1 MSAIWYLLSKEIV
14 LEWRQRHSFGGMLLY
29 VLSTVFLVF
38 SMIKNIAPQVWIALY
53 WVIILFAAANATTR
67 SFYQESGNRQLFY
80 YQLSHSLSFIFS
92 KLIYNLLLL
101 ILICLITWLGFSFFA
116 KPVIKDYTLFALCVF
131 LGSAAFS
138 TIYTF
143 VSSIAGKTPN
153 GAAMMAILS
162 FPLLIPVL
170 LTLLKLSAQAGKL
183 INDTA
188 YWKDVIIL
196 LSIDGL
202 LIGIMIFLFPFVWRD

>member
-1 MSAIWYLLSKEIV
+1 MILL
-14 LEWRQRHSFGGMLLY
+14 
-29 VLSTVFLVF
+29 
-38 SMIKNIAPQVWIALY
+38 
-53 WVIILFAAANATTR
+53 
-67 SFYQESGNRQLFY
+67 
-80 YQLSHSLSFIFS
+80 QLSHSLSFIFS
-92 KLIYNLLLL
+92 KLIYNLLIL
-101 ILICLITWLGFSFFA
+101 ILISTITWLGFSFFTTPMV
-116 KPVIKDYTLFALCVF
+116 KNYPLFILCIV

-170 LTLLKLSAQAGKL
+170 LTLLKLSAQACRL
-183 INDTA
+183 MNDTG
-188 YWKDVIIL
+188 YWKDIVIL

>member
-1 MSAIWYLLSKEIV
+1 MKAVGHLLNKEII
-14 LEWRQRHSFGGMLLY
+14 LEWRQRHSLGGIFLY
-29 VLSTVFLVF
+29 VLATVFIVF
-38 SMIKNIAPQVWIALY
+38 SMIKNIAPPVWIALY
-53 WVIILFAAANATTR
+53 WIIVLFAAANATTR

-80 YQLSHSLSFIFS
+80 YQISHSLSFIFS
-92 KLIYNLLLL
+92 KLIYNLLILVL
-101 ILICLITWLGFSFFA
+101 ISTITWLGFSFFT
-116 KPVIKDYTLFALCVF
+116 KPMVKNYPLFILCIV

-170 LTLLKLSAQAGKL
+170 LTLLKLSAQACRL
-183 INDTA
+183 MNDTG
-188 YWKDVIIL
+188 YWKDIVIL

>member
-1 MSAIWYLLSKEIV
+1 MGAVWHLLSKEII
-14 LEWRQRHSFGGMLLY
+14 LEWRQRHSIGGMFLY
-29 VLSTVFLVF
+29 VLATVFLAF

-53 WVIILFAAANATTR
+53 WIIILFAAANATTR

-92 KLIYNLLLL
+92 KLIYNFLLL
-101 ILICLITWLGFSFFA
+101 ILICVITWLGFSFFS
-116 KPVIKDYTLFALCVF
+116 KPVIKNYPLFGLCIL

-170 LTLLKLSAQAGKL
+170 LTLLKLSAQAGNL
-183 INDTA
+183 INDTG
-188 YWKDVIIL
+188 YWKDVLIL
-196 LSIDGL
+196 VSIDGL
-202 LIGIMIFLFPFVWRD
+202 LIGIIIFLFPFVWRD